1 MSRILQKNRA
11 DQVQHIGENL
21 YTIAKVPK
29 HYAAN
34 VRHILRSLVA
44 AKSFVQ
50 RGYQSQMS
58 PDLEK
63 VDLFFQLLEDYPDIS
78 VKIYIFLV
86 NF

>member
-1 MSRILQKNRA
+1 MLRILQKNRA

-34 VRHILRSLVA
+34 VRHILRSLVV

-58 PDLEK
+58 PDIEK
-63 VDLFFQLLEDYPDIS
+63 VDLFFQLLADYPDVF
-78 VKIYIFLV
+78 VKTYMFSV